1 MNWYAVNTKPHQEY
15 LAELMLQRLGAE
27 TFCPQIKHSKLV
39 GQKRMT
45 AAGPLFPGYI
55 FVRFNLDTQYRAVN
69 YAQGV
74 RKIVAFGQEPAI
86 VNDDLIESIKLK
98 LEDGYVTVEKPA
110 FASGQAVRIQEGPF
124 RGFDAIFVRE
134 MSDQQRVVLL
144 LQALSYQARV
154 IVDLEHVATR

>member
-15 LAELMLQRLGAE
+15 LAELMLQRLGVE
-27 TFCPQIKHSKLV
+27 TFCPQLKHSKLI
-39 GQKRMT
+39 GQKRQT
-45 AAGPLFPGYI
+45 VTDPLFPGYI

-74 RKIVAFGQEPAI
+74 RNVVAFGHHPAI
-86 VNDDLIESIKLK
+86 VNDGLIESIKSK
-98 LEDGYVTVEKPA
+98 LEDGYVTVERPS
-110 FASGQAVRIQEGPF
+110 FTSGQAVRIQEGPF
-124 RGFDAIFVRE
+124 RGFNAVFVHE

-154 IVDLEHVATR
+154 IVDLEHVVTR